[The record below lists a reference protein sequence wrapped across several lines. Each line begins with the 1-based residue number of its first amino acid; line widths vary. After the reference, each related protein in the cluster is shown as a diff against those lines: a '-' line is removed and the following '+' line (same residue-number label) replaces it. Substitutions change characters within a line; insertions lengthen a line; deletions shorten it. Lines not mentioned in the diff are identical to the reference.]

1 MSLIFNLFSILLVSL
16 GALVVIVSNSAPT
29 GGISIIN
36 VEFFLFILLF
46 TYSAS
51 YLIYLLLAKRI
62 GLPNRLL
69 NRRILLFS
77 LLVSGL
83 IVMSS
88 LQVLNAISTVSFLLS
103 IILLELFFMSQ
114 TRNE

>member
-1 MSLIFNLFSILLVSL
+1 MSLIFSLFSVLLVSL

-29 GGISIIN
+29 SGISIIN
-36 VEFFLFILLF
+36 IEFFLFILLF

-51 YLIYLLLAKRI
+51 YLIYLLFAKSKRLA
-62 GLPNRLL
+62 NRFL
-69 NRRILLFS
+69 NRRILLLS
-77 LLVSGL
+77 LLISGL

-88 LQVLNAISTVSFLLS
+88 LQVLNLISAVSFLLS